1 VNPEWADAASDDLAD
16 IWVAATP
23 DDRDEIERAVLRANR
38 LLTDDPENEGESRP
52 GNARVL
58 IVPPLTVWYRVR
70 PGPQARVF
78 GVRRFRQR
86 P

>member
-1 VNPEWADAASDDLAD
+1 MTPEWIDAAKDDLAD
-16 IWVAATP
+16 LWVAAPP
-23 DDRDEIERAVLRANR
+23 DERDEIERAVLRENR
-38 LLTDDPENEGESRP
+38 LLADDPENEGESRP

-58 IVPPLTVWYRVR
+58 IVSPLTIWYRVQ

-78 GVRRFRQR
+78 GVRRFRKR